1 MTPET
6 QKQLGIT
13 EASAKKL
20 AKLHIHTLWDL
31 VLHLPLRYED
41 ETHITPIADAPL
53 ATPVQ
58 IEAKVVHQE
67 VQFGPRKQLRVT
79 VEDAAGKEL
88 LLRFI
93 HFYPSQQKQLAVGNR
108 IRA

>member
-41 ETHITPIADAPL
+41 
-53 ATPVQ
+53 
-58 IEAKVVHQE
+58 
-67 VQFGPRKQLRVT
+67 
-79 VEDAAGKEL
+79 
-88 LLRFI
+88 
-93 HFYPSQQKQLAVGNR
+93 
-108 IRA
+108 